1 MDTSYVCAHAACTS
15 SPLLWCQVLIW
26 EDAPHHTHTLSLPPV
41 NPLAEDWCDQDL
53 SQSVF
58 PASAPGT
65 QPEQAPLRQKPRT
78 PGTLE

>member
-26 EDAPHHTHTLSLPPV
+26 EDPTTTTHTHTLSLPSV
-41 NPLAEDWCDQDL
+41 NPLAEDWRDQD

-65 QPEQAPLRQKPRT
+65 QPKP
-78 PGTLE
+78 GSSEAEG